1 MRAAAHKI
9 ACAALSLMLVGPFL
23 VGPLERVARAD
34 DQSELDKAR
43 VAFQARNVAEAER
56 RLRTLCDPET
66 GAKDPQLRSQARMY
80 LGAILVLGARK
91 DEAAAQF
98 ERLLLD
104 DPQFEPDPLS
114 FPTEVLNS
122 FIDVRATLRDRLQ
135 AAAQLAAKQAA
146 EARAREESERKREAE
161 RVRMLE
167 ELAREEKITVRHSRL
182 VASVPFG
189 VGQFQNGQNA
199 LGWIFLG
206 SEVALV
212 AASVITLPIYATAVS
227 RQDEEAAA
235 GDPERKA
242 AAYHRRAEAAQLAN
256 LGINAALLLTVGV
269 GVLQAH
275 LSYVDA
281 KVERRL
287 RPLDLKVQPSA
298 SLLPGGGGSAGLIGR
313 F

>member
-1 MRAAAHKI
+1 MRAAAHKF
-9 ACAALSLMLVGPFL
+9 ACAAALSLMLLGP
-23 VGPLERVARAD
+23 GSARAD

-43 VAFQARNVAEAER
+43 LAFQARNVAEAER
-56 RLRTLCDPET
+56 RLRTLCDGEPPSGE
-66 GAKDPQLRSQARMY
+66 GRAKDPQLRSQARMY

-91 DEAAAQF
+91 DEAATQF

-146 EARAREESERKREAE
+146 EARAREEADRKREAQ

-206 SEVALV
+206 SEVALLT
-212 AASVITLPIYATAVS
+212 ASVITLPIYATAVA

-242 AAYHRRAEAAQLAN
+242 DEYHRRAEAAQLAN
-256 LGINAALLLTVGV
+256 LGINAAFLLTAGV

-287 RPLDLKVQPSA
+287 RPLDLKVQPTA
-298 SLLPGGGGSAGLIGR
+298 SLLPGGGMAGLGGR